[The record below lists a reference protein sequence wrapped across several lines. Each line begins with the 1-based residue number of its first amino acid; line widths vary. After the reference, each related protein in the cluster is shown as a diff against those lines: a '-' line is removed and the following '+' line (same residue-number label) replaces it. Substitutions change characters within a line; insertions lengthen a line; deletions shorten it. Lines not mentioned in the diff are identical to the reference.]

1 MMTGTHRAH
10 PKHIYRKLNILV
22 KVGMLLMESA
32 ADSNRIVRNMRRVA
46 AFLGLDNDNLHIDV
60 LYGTIKVSY
69 SDEAHAFSRFVHS
82 DKYTINMKVLADVSQ
97 LSWRAIRED
106 ESIKTFER
114 KLSDPALTRPDYPAW
129 MVILGAALGSGGFS
143 VLFGGDWPSFVPA
156 AISGFVG
163 FAARHFML
171 SNRFNFY
178 MVTALT
184 AFLATL
190 TAWILFLILPTGFT
204 ECPYHSFLCCALF
217 LVPGVA
223 LINFLDDMLD
233 NYLLVGL
240 ARLGNA
246 AVQIASMTFGIV
258 LAVSVCGVTNF
269 LGNLSMAPTISYGE
283 AAIVTGISA
292 MGFGMIF
299 NVPRRSLPVVALLG
313 ILGMFLRN
321 FIAFGMGQGL
331 ILGSL
336 AGASLISLLAVRFVH
351 ATRSPNHVLA
361 IPGVIP
367 MVPGILM
374 YRGIFGF
381 VHLGKDPMEFMQAF
395 GNLLNAGLIVLCLS
409 IGVAIPNIFVRRWI
423 AKRRTLELDELI
435 RDRRERGKFVD
446 LADFA

>member
-1 MMTGTHRAH
+1 MAATTIKTDQRHL
-10 PKHIYRKLNILV
+10 YRKLNILV
-22 KVGMLLMESA
+22 KVGIILMESA
-32 ADSNRIVRNMRRVA
+32 ADSNRIIRNMRRVA
-46 AFLGLDNDNLHIDV
+46 AFLGLDNANLHIDI
-60 LYGTIKVSY
+60 LYGTVKVSY
-69 SDEAHAFSRFVHS
+69 CDETHSFSRFVHS

-97 LSWRAIRED
+97 LSWKAIRED
-106 ESIKTFER
+106 ESIKSFER
-114 KLSDPALTRPDYPAW
+114 KLSDPTLTQPDYPAW
-129 MVILGAALGSGGFS
+129 GVTLGAALGSGGFA
-143 VLFGGDWPSFVPA
+143 VLFGGDWPSFIPA

-163 FAARHFML
+163 FTVRHFML
-171 SNRFNFY
+171 TNRFNFY

-184 AFLATL
+184 AFIATL
-190 TAWILFLILPTGFT
+190 TAWLMFLLLPEGFT
-204 ECPYHSFLCCALF
+204 KCPYHPFLCSALF

-246 AVQIASMTFGIV
+246 ALQIASMTFGIV

-269 LGNLSMAPTISYGE
+269 LGNLSMQ

-299 NVPRRSLPVVALLG
+299 NVPRRSLPIVALLG
-313 ILGMFLRN
+313 VLGMCLRN
-321 FIAFGMGQGL
+321 FIAFDLHQGL

-336 AGASLISLLAVRFVH
+336 AGATLISLLAVRFVH
-351 ATRSPNHVLA
+351 ATRSPNHVLT

-381 VHLGKDPMEFMQAF
+381 VHLGTDATEFMSAF

-409 IGVAIPNIFVRRWI
+409 IGVATPNIFVRRWI
-423 AKRRTLELDELI
+423 AKRRREELNALI
-435 RDRRERGKFVD
+435 AERRKRGKFVD

>member
-1 MMTGTHRAH
+1 MAATTIKTDPRHL
-10 PKHIYRKLNILV
+10 YRKLNILV
-22 KVGMLLMESA
+22 KVGIILMESA
-32 ADSNRIVRNMRRVA
+32 ADSNRIIRNMRRVA
-46 AFLGLDNDNLHIDV
+46 AFLGLDNDNLHIDI
-60 LYGTIKVSY
+60 LYGTVKVSY
-69 SDEAHAFSRFVHS
+69 CDETHSFSRFVHS

-97 LSWRAIRED
+97 LSWKAIRED
-106 ESIKTFER
+106 ESIKSFER
-114 KLSDPALTRPDYPAW
+114 KLSDPTLTQPDYPAW
-129 MVILGAALGSGGFS
+129 GVTLGAALGSGGFA
-143 VLFGGDWPSFVPA
+143 VLFGGDWPSFIPA

-163 FAARHFML
+163 FTVRHFML
-171 SNRFNFY
+171 TNRFNFY

-184 AFLATL
+184 AFIATL
-190 TAWILFLILPTGFT
+190 TAWLMFLLLPEGFT
-204 ECPYHSFLCCALF
+204 KCPYHPFLCSALF

-246 AVQIASMTFGIV
+246 ALQIASMTFGIV

-269 LGNLSMAPTISYGE
+269 LGNLSMQPIISYWE

-299 NVPRRSLPVVALLG
+299 NVPRRSLPIVALLG
-313 ILGMFLRN
+313 VLGMCLRN
-321 FIAFGMGQGL
+321 FIAFDLYQGL

-336 AGASLISLLAVRFVH
+336 AGATLISLLAVRFVH
-351 ATRSPNHVLA
+351 ATRSPNHVLT

-381 VHLGKDPMEFMQAF
+381 VHLGTDATEFMSAF

-409 IGVAIPNIFVRRWI
+409 IGVATPNIFVRRWI
-423 AKRRTLELDELI
+423 AKRRREELNALI
-435 RDRRERGKFVD
+435 AERRKRGKFVD